1 LVLALVW
8 VGALAIC
15 LDWLLPS
22 PPRRAG
28 EALD

>member
-8 VGALAIC
+8 VAALAIC
-15 LDWLLPS
+15 LDWLPS
-22 PPRRAG
+22 ASRRAG